1 MVFLMVLYR
10 EQFLVV
16 MDRVHPPN
24 PVERIKAPMFH
35 GVQVLG
41 EFNDT
46 TCSESM
52 GCIWGATETGPAS
65 GVLGPNAVSVFA
77 LLLLEFVLASE
88 FAV

>member
-1 MVFLMVLYR
+1 
-10 EQFLVV
+10 
-16 MDRVHPPN
+16 
-24 PVERIKAPMFH
+24 MFH

-65 GVLGPNAVSVFA
+65 GVPGPNAVSVFA
-77 LLLLEFVLASE
+77 LLLLEFVFWLLFVPVPGVSLASE